1 MFEFYTVVSISEL
14 DIHRAMWNDSK
25 NIMYLKLEKELSG
38 MWFWTVSVGKVHQ
51 DVSTYAQELSV
62 C

>member
-25 NIMYLKLEKELSG
+25 NIMYLKLEKELI
-38 MWFWTVSVGKVHQ
+38 
-51 DVSTYAQELSV
+51 
-62 C
+62 